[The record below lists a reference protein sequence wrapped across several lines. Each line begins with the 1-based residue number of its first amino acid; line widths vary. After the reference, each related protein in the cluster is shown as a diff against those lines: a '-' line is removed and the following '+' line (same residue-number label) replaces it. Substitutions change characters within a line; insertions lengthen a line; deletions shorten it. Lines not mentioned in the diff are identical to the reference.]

1 MIKNT
6 LPPASA
12 VILAGGK
19 SKRLGQ
25 DKALLRVEGQTLLA
39 RTVHTLAALSDDLVV
54 VANHPDRY
62 GTLAL
67 PVRLVPDERP
77 GFGSLMGIYSGLRA
91 ARQPHVL
98 VVACDM
104 PFLNMD
110 LLRFMLSLAHGQDVV
125 VPRLGDFL
133 EPLHAIYSRACLL
146 PIAGQLEQKR
156 RQIIGFFDQVRVRY
170 VEEDEIDRF
179 DPQHL
184 SFMNVNTPQDWERVQ
199 RLSVHQRAK
208 ANWGASKETIS

>member
-1 MIKNT
+1 MIENT

-19 SKRLGQ
+19 STRLGQ
-25 DKALLRVEGQTLLA
+25 DKALLRVDGQTLLT

-54 VANHPDRY
+54 VANYPNRY
-62 GTLAL
+62 KALAL

-77 GFGSLMGIYSGLRA
+77 GFGSLMGIYSGLSA
-91 ARQPHVL
+91 ARQPHAL

-110 LLRFMLSLAHGQDVV
+110 LLRYMLSLAHGQDVV
-125 VPRLGDFL
+125 VPRLGDFM
-133 EPLHAIYSRACLL
+133 EPLHAIYSQACLL
-146 PIAGQLEQKR
+146 PIARQLEQER
-156 RQIIGFFDQVRVRY
+156 RQIIGFFDQVQVRY

-184 SFMNVNTPQDWERVQ
+184 SFVNVNTPQDWERVQ
-199 RLSVHQRAK
+199 RLFVHHRAK
-208 ANWGASKETIS
+208 ANREDSKETVS